1 MDIIREIESEML
13 RKDIF
18 DFKSGDIVRVYF
30 KVIEGGRERV

>member
-18 DFKSGDIVRVYF
+18 DFKFGDIVRVYF